1 MNKDERLDEH
11 QKFRE
16 LAALAQ
22 RGALTDSERLALDRH
37 LARCLA
43 CQEAHA
49 EFALISAEGMPLLA
63 AAYSQGDAGEDWD
76 EQPGRNRLLARI
88 AATQEFGSS
97 GAKAQV
103 LPMRRPFFSTPFFS
117 AKGLVAARWPIAVAA
132 IVLVTVALGG
142 YHLGGRMRPAQEP
155 ALPAFAAPA
164 PELAAEE
171 QENENEKEKKT
182 ADDVIALNAQLSR
195 VELQVSAGQQE
206 IARLREALHG
216 AENHAAALS
225 NAKLERDAELR
236 QVSEQRDKLAGQLHE
251 AEQSYQLVQAELTTL
266 RAEHERAL
274 VHTTSLETKVD
285 ELSASSRDQERRLR
299 DDEQYLSSDR
309 DIRELMGARKLY
321 IADVF
326 DVDSGSRTRK
336 PFGRVFYTENKSLIF
351 YAFDLDHEPGVKNAS
366 AFQVWGQRDAGS
378 GEKDHATN
386 LGILY
391 MDSES
396 NRRWVLRLDDPKQ
409 LAEIDAVFVTV
420 EPHGGSQKPTNKP
433 FLYALLRREANH
445 P

>member
-37 LARCLA
+37 LAVCLA

-63 AAYSQGDAGEDWD
+63 SAYSLGDASEDWD

-88 AATQEFGSS
+88 KAADEFGSS

-117 AKGLVAARWPIAVAA
+117 TKGLVAARWPTAVAA
-132 IVLVTVALGG
+132 IVLVTVGIGG
-142 YHLGGRMRPAQEP
+142 YHLGGRVRPVQEP
-155 ALPAFAAPA
+155 ALPAFAALA
-164 PELAAEE
+164 PDFASG
-171 QENENEKEKKT
+171 KKT

-195 VELQVSAGQQE
+195 VGLQVSAGQQE
-206 IARLREALHG
+206 ISRLREALRG

-236 QVSEQRDKLAGQLHE
+236 QGSEQGDKLASQLHE
-251 AEQSYQLVQAELTTL
+251 AEQSYQLVQAELTSL

-285 ELSASSRDQERRLR
+285 ELSASSHDQERRLR

-309 DIRELMGARKLY
+309 DIRELMGARRLY

-336 PFGRVFYTENKSLIF
+336 PFGRVFYSENKSLIF
-351 YAFDLDHEPGVKNAS
+351 YAFDLD
-366 AFQVWGQRDAGS
+366 
-378 GEKDHATN
+378 
-386 LGILY
+386 
-391 MDSES
+391 
-396 NRRWVLRLDDPKQ
+396 
-409 LAEIDAVFVTV
+409 
-420 EPHGGSQKPTNKP
+420 
-433 FLYALLRREANH
+433 
-445 P
+445 